1 MLSIYVIIFFILEYY
16 NNYVE
21 SFGIWIIVI
30 IDLSASFN
38 ESMNLLQSGLLTIF
52 AASTSSL
59 IYCLCFHN
67 LNQKFRSLIQN
78 MESKRHFSPMSFWQL
93 QFIFFEH
100 NRLCGYIIRTDR
112 EKWSMALCQLLMV
125 GIPMNVCFVCVLI
138 FGHPSQS
145 ERLIYLFI
153 TAVHT
158 FSSIIPT
165 ASLAHINS
173 YIEHIRTYISTV
185 IPSLR
190 HLRLKLKYE
199 NLYASL
205 MYGERYCFTFGYF
218 GSVTYTTLSKVCQL
232 NFLQF
237 NIYSIFFTFRNH
249 FG

>member
-1 MLSIYVIIFFILEYY
+1 MLSIYVIIFFILEFFH
-16 NNYVE
+16 NYVE
-21 SFGIWIIVI
+21 SFGIWIIII
-30 IDLSASFN
+30 IDLSAVFN
-38 ESMNLLQSGLLTIF
+38 GAINLLQCGLLTIF

-59 IYCLCFHN
+59 IYCLCFRS
-67 LNQKFRSLIQN
+67 LNKKLRSLIQN
-78 MESKRHFSPMSFWQL
+78 KSPNQYFSPMNFWQL
-93 QFIFFEH
+93 QFICTEH

-145 ERLIYLFI
+145 ERLIYWFI
-153 TAVHT
+153 TALHA

-165 ASLAHINS
+165 ASLAHINC
-173 YIEHIRTYISTV
+173 YIEHIRTYISTG

-218 GSVTYTTLSKVCQL
+218 GSVTYITLSKVCQ
-232 NFLQF
+232 
-237 NIYSIFFTFRNH
+237 
-249 FG
+249 